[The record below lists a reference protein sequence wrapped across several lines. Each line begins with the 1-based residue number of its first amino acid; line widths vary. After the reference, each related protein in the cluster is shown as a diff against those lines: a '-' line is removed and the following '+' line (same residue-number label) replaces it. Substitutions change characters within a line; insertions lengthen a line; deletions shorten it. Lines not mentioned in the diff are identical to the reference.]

1 MTRTGGKEEGGVCGD
16 VRRRKNLVNLTK
28 RLSNRVKTV
37 GGRSRRER
45 RSFHR
50 EDAHSRI
57 LRGVFFLLAV
67 DNYSLLP
74 FRTRPTY
81 VVAANFL
88 LSWQVRCS
96 GNTGQCFA
104 LWKKLGDERW
114 KVSRGGQRYG
124 FTKCFGRITR
134 VNPDFC
140 AWHWSTL
147 SVGFGIYLQIRADAG
162 WLWNSKLKKKKSQRL
177 DFFPFFAAA
186 LYYWRHSSLWIQLM
200 LSPPLSVHAKTE
212 ISTILV
218 LPGKCSLHGIKKKNL
233 MRLQSL
239 ICQGS
244 CCHTR

>member
-88 LSWQVRCS
+88 LS
-96 GNTGQCFA
+96 
-104 LWKKLGDERW
+104 
-114 KVSRGGQRYG
+114 
-124 FTKCFGRITR
+124 
-134 VNPDFC
+134 
-140 AWHWSTL
+140 
-147 SVGFGIYLQIRADAG
+147 
-162 WLWNSKLKKKKSQRL
+162 
-177 DFFPFFAAA
+177 
-186 LYYWRHSSLWIQLM
+186 
-200 LSPPLSVHAKTE
+200 
-212 ISTILV
+212 
-218 LPGKCSLHGIKKKNL
+218 
-233 MRLQSL
+233 
-239 ICQGS
+239 
-244 CCHTR
+244 